1 MRRSV
6 AEAYEVD
13 AVDAVKAEAAEE
25 QLADDDVEG
34 AVIDAASLPAS
45 AAKRERADISVAAK
59 GKKEKSVFFFA
70 FFFPLSTPRN
80 FAAIIFFVLFFVLA
94 CRFRL
99 CSSSGAASLL
109 LHLYSERRSGA

>member
-59 GKKEKSVFFFA
+59 GKKEKSVFFFC
-70 FFFPLSTPRN
+70 FFFPSLDSSELRRHHFFRVVFCSCLPLSSLFLFRRGLSPTPS
-80 FAAIIFFVLFFVLA
+80 LF
-94 CRFRL
+94 
-99 CSSSGAASLL
+99 
-109 LHLYSERRSGA
+109 